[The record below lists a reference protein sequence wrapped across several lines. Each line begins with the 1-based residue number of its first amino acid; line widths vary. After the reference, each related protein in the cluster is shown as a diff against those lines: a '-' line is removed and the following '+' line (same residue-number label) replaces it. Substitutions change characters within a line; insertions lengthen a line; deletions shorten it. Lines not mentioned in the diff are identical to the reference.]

1 MGRKEGEINE
11 WGRDG
16 SRTELN
22 GVQVGVDMEMLEPFT
37 IVGIVGKEMWH
48 HVLKDG
54 WE

>member
-1 MGRKEGEINE
+1 
-11 WGRDG
+11 
-16 SRTELN
+16 
-22 GVQVGVDMEMLEPFT
+22 LEPFT